1 MITPDKDDDLYKLVF
16 KKFDEAIAALVD
28 AVASQNVSRGP
39 YSDQVYKAAHNVVER
54 YDDIMNSLCT
64 MEGAN
69 IENNLIRLQDFD

>member
-1 MITPDKDDDLYKLVF
+1 MLSQ
-16 KKFDEAIAALVD
+16 
-28 AVASQNVSRGP
+28 SQNVSRGP

-69 IENNLIRLQDFD
+69 VENNLIRLQDFD